1 MQDNNDLH
9 NKDLDFTEHKEL
21 IFSLLNDSRAPL
33 NIYVDDPNGIYESKA
48 IYGETPTIDYID
60 VIKTD
65 GKYSHKS
72 LKDGNF
78 EVNPNSLSSLAIED
92 AEYTVIQTYSNKEVT
107 NNTLIMSPAVY
118 GFISAELLRNGDMTL
133 AKKLTHNT
141 KGTLEKYKP
150 LSKSSYLSIVPKKP
164 SREQV
169 NDDLDDI
176 LKDLTPSGCLE
187 YFSDK
192 TRR

>member
-1 MQDNNDLH
+1 
-9 NKDLDFTEHKEL
+9 
-21 IFSLLNDSRAPL
+21 
-33 NIYVDDPNGIYESKA
+33 
-48 IYGETPTIDYID
+48 
-60 VIKTD
+60 
-65 GKYSHKS
+65 
-72 LKDGNF
+72 
-78 EVNPNSLSSLAIED
+78 
-92 AEYTVIQTYSNKEVT
+92 
-107 NNTLIMSPAVY
+107 MSPAVY
-118 GFISAELLRNGDMTL
+118 GFISAELLRNGDMNL

-150 LSKSSYLSIVPKKP
+150 LSKSSYLSIVPKKT